1 MPMGMVP
8 VALSSRVCSAATTAP
23 TAVPM
28 ATTAPS
34 VEAWVTL

>member
-1 MPMGMVP
+1 MPIGMTL
-8 VALSSRVCSAATTAP
+8 VALSSREYSAATTAP

-34 VEAWVTL
+34 VEACVTL